1 MGQRFLDSVGG
12 GVAASGPYAKL
23 SHTSGNSMHHLKHS
37 LSTCSASFLFHF
49 IPWSSLYV
57 YIYIYVALFVC
68 LSPSIPSFSLP
79 PSFLLFFNF
88 SSIQCFLP
96 PLFFHSFIHFI
107 PFLFTFHICPFPF
120 HNCASLT
127 FETLISKTFKRKI
140 PHHSSRWSRDF
151 FLFYIVLP
159 LHKIIT
165 LSLYEETHPLNFTL
179 RFL

>member
-1 MGQRFLDSVGG
+1 MLAAVLQQAAPMRNYLIHQGTLCIISNILSVLVPHLFYFILFLD
-12 GVAASGPYAKL
+12 P
-23 SHTSGNSMHHLKHS
+23 
-37 LSTCSASFLFHF
+37 
-49 IPWSSLYV
+49 LYM

-107 PFLFTFHICPFPF
+107 PFSFTFHICPFPF

-127 FETLISKTFKRKI
+127 FETLIPKTFKRKI
-140 PHHSSRWSRDF
+140 PHHSSR
-151 FLFYIVLP
+151 
-159 LHKIIT
+159 
-165 LSLYEETHPLNFTL
+165 
-179 RFL
+179 